1 MPGSLRS
8 LCVFCGSS
16 SGDRPVFAGT
26 ARALGTTLARR
37 GIRLVYGGGNVGL
50 MGVVADASLAAG
62 GEAVGVIPEALFAKE
77 VAHGGLTQL
86 HRVHSMHERKTLMYD
101 LSDGFIAL
109 PGGLG
114 TLEEIFEVLTWGQL
128 GLHQKPCGFL
138 NVEGYFDPL
147 LAFLDDAVR
156 RRFVKEKH
164 RALVMTSPDVDGLL
178 EQFERFH
185 APRLDKWIEPGET

>member
-1 MPGSLRS
+1 MNPLKC

-16 SGDRPVFAGT
+16 PGDRPVFAEV
-26 ARALGTTLARR
+26 AKALGTLLARR
-37 GIRLVYGGGNVGL
+37 GVTLVYGGASVGL
-50 MGVVADASLAAG
+50 MGIVADAALAAG
-62 GEAVGVIPEALFAKE
+62 GEVVGVIPEALFGKE
-77 VAHGGLTQL
+77 VAHQGLTRL

-114 TLEEIFEVLTWGQL
+114 TLEEIFEILTWAQL

-147 LAFLDDAVR
+147 IAFADRMVQ
-156 RRFVKEKH
+156 RRFMKEKH
-164 RALVMTSPDVDGLL
+164 RSLL
-178 EQFERFH
+178 QVSRDPEELLRLFEAFH
-185 APRLDKWIEPGET
+185 APAADKWIEPGET